1 MEAVRHVSRALSPLP
16 VQAACAAVAECPVAG
31 RNQELTVGSNMKWQR
46 LFMKILVTFENLR
59 KIHTFA

>member
-46 LFMKILVTFENLR
+46 LFVKILVTFEN
-59 KIHTFA
+59 